1 MPSHTEQAKI
11 EMQFPGLDFPGRTT
25 LYPHE
30 CAARLVC
37 HVKHIYDLIEEGELR
52 AMDISG
58 RNNLTDR
65 RSIRIPIEGWRAF
78 IAARTTV

>member
-37 HVKHIYDLIEEGELR
+37 HVKHIYDLIKEG
-52 AMDISG
+52 
-58 RNNLTDR
+58 
-65 RSIRIPIEGWRAF
+65 
-78 IAARTTV
+78 